1 MIGQIKIDS
10 KLWTKF
16 AEEAKRSKRD
26 PARVLSELLREYIGQ
41 KERQRL
47 NQQTIKAAKRSG
59 ITEDENIEDLIKGLR
74 KKRLAKA

>member
-16 AEEAKRSKRD
+16 TEEAKRSKRD
-26 PARVLSELLREYIGQ
+26 PARVLSELLREYIDQ
-41 KERQRL
+41 RERQRL

-59 ITEDENIEDLIKGLR
+59 VSEDENIEDLIKGLR
-74 KKRLAKA
+74 K